1 MSVAESKAKNTK
13 KASQK
18 KADNVQTLAP
28 EVLKSILDATPIEY
42 VQVRDLVISDLN
54 ARTIPYSKE
63 SVRGLAES
71 IAAIGLLQNLVV
83 HSMPD
88 NQSGV
93 ACGGRRTTALAL
105 LLDEKRI
112 QADAVIPVKRVS
124 RDVAAAA
131 SVAEN
136 EQRAAMHPAEQITG
150 FRTLAEMGKTPAQIG
165 DELGFGFRHV
175 QRMLKLSGLAP
186 SLLKLLAEDELDV
199 EQCQALCLENDPSRQ
214 VAVYESVK
222 KEWGHTPAAALKR
235 LITESEISVTDPRF
249 IFVGREAYEA
259 AGGAVREDLFSAQDG
274 AATVD
279 RVLTDSLVFE
289 KLEQI
294 AHEIHQKEG
303 WSWAMGRPEAVS
315 RHGID
320 ANDYLLLAAPD
331 SVFMEGD
338 SQRLD
343 ELSDQF
349 NALDQDSEEAQ
360 AVWSEMQLIE
370 HAADVRAWTDELKA
384 GAGVVVSLMKG
395 ELYVQRGVCRKADL
409 PADEDEKESQTATG
423 HVIHVRQPDAAEG
436 ISVPLLTKMSSERTL
451 AVQAALMQQPEKAVA
466 LMVWRMCTSI
476 FGGRSAQTN
485 PFDVRVEVSHYTL
498 TGEAPSGKEGK
509 AYLALMTE
517 KDRLAALLPQGW
529 QSDFTSFFSLDGGVL
544 MSLIAFCTACS
555 VNGVQ
560 TRDMGHTSRSK
571 LDGLEN
577 AIGFQLRDW
586 WDPTKAGY
594 FSSLKHEQIVMSLN
608 DAGLTGAA
616 KDAEKMKKGDAAEH
630 AESWLKDTRWVP
642 SWLRAPLPETPSD
655 DTETVNTTLAA

>member
-1 MSVAESKAKNTK
+1 MTIADVKSKASKKTSKN
-13 KASQK
+13 KAVVNEAL
-18 KADNVQTLAP
+18 KAA
-28 EVLKSILDATPIEY
+28 LDAAVIEY
-42 VQVRDLVISDLN
+42 VPLTDLIKSTLN
-54 ARTIPYSKE
+54 VRTIPYTSE
-63 SVRGLAES
+63 SVKRLANSIES
-71 IAAIGLLQNLVV
+71 LGLLHNLVV
-83 HSMPD
+83 HSLPEGK
-88 NQSGV
+88 SGV
-93 ACGGRRTTALAL
+93 AAGGRRLTALML
-105 LLDEKRI
+105 MCEMGRI
-112 QADAVIPVKRVS
+112 KPNYQVPVKRVS
-124 RDVAAAA
+124 DELAVEA
-131 SVAEN
+131 SYAEN
-136 EQRAAMHPAEQITG
+136 NELESMHPAEQIAAFG
-150 FRTLAEMGKTPAQIG
+150 TLAAQGKTPAQIG
-165 DELGFGFRHV
+165 DVLGYGSRHV

-186 SLLKLLAEDELDV
+186 SLLKLLAEDQLTV

-222 KEWGHTPAAALKR
+222 KEWGQTPAAALKR

-249 IFVGREAYEA
+249 IFVGREAYES

-303 WSWAMGRPEAVS
+303 WSWAMGRPAAVS
-315 RHGID
+315 RYGID

-343 ELSDQF
+343 ELTDQF

-370 HAADVRAWTDELKA
+370 HAADVRAWSDDLKA
-384 GAGVVVSLMKG
+384 SAGVVVSLMEG

-409 PADEDEKESQTATG
+409 PADEDETENRPTTGKIFHVSQPA
-423 HVIHVRQPDAAEG
+423 PDAAEG

-466 LMVWRMCTSI
+466 LMVWRVCTSV
-476 FGGRSAQTN
+476 FGGCSAQTN
-485 PFDVRVEVSHYTL
+485 PFDLRANVSHYSLTL
-498 TGEAPSGKEGK
+498 DAPSGKAGK
-509 AYLALMTE
+509 AYLALME
-517 KDRLAALLPQGW
+517 EEARLAALLPQGW
-529 QSDFTSFFSLDGGVL
+529 QSDFTSFFNLDGGVL
-544 MSLIAFCTACS
+544 MSLMAFCTACS

-560 TRDMGHTSRSK
+560 TRDMGHTSRSP
-571 LDGLEN
+571 LDAVEI

-642 SWLRAPLPETPSD
+642 SWLRAPQPETPTD
-655 DTETVNTTLAA
+655 DANTDNTTLAA